1 MNRKVLLRL
10 RIDKKLTI
18 REMARLMEMD
28 ASSYWRR
35 ENGETK
41 FSEVDILKLKKIF
54 NVSSEIFFE

>member
-1 MNRKVLLRL
+1 
-10 RIDKKLTI
+10 
-18 REMARLMEMD
+18 MD